1 MSDSADSARSPG
13 LPDGADVVGQGG
25 ARGHVEAAAS
35 RLDDLTRRFDEAQ
48 TLTGRSRPAQV
59 LEVGSAALTGV
70 DDVLATPGLRGTDE
84 TRALLLRA
92 RLLLTTAGAAYDL
105 DADRAAS
112 QDRLERA
119 KDSARR
125 AGAQDVVMAVHGQS
139 AYIAMRAG
147 DVETATTEYN
157 RAVALIDAAEPR
169 DACVLLL
176 NRGCLSLEQGR
187 LELARGDFEDC
198 VDRARAAGL
207 PGLVHRASHNLAY
220 GAFLAGDLPRAFAM
234 FDAAEEMLP
243 AVGSS
248 EDQPVVMLDR
258 AQVLVEAGLLSE
270 ADAQLRGARDSFA
283 ERGLG
288 HERGEVDLL
297 RARVALLLDDPAQ
310 GLALARAAR
319 LTFTRRRNAQWQ
331 IRADLVVHQALVA
344 LHEAREP
351 ARTRS
356 LRSVAARAEAL
367 ADRAD
372 ALSRSTGIEVAS
384 DARVLAAQ
392 ALVRGGD
399 LGRAATLLAGAD
411 GDAGSAG
418 RGSLPRQ
425 MHRALVRA
433 HLAFAQGDRPDGR
446 AQVAAGQRLLGTY
459 RAQFGSVDAV
469 TASSIHGLRLI
480 EVELADALASGAA
493 DLVLETVERG
503 RAAFAGPAGV
513 RPDAD
518 PAVAEATSRLRG
530 ISEQARL
537 LPVDA
542 DPAEAARLGEQASAV
557 RREVRALGWRRG
569 SGHDAP
575 TATTMDEVRSSVA
588 ARGDLTVINF
598 MALHGMLHAVVV
610 DGSGSRLVAIG
621 PAAEVDELVRRVR
634 SDLRTVAN
642 TFVPAALREAAVRS
656 LRSGVARLDAL
667 LLADVR
673 ERGPLHVVAPGFL
686 LALPWQE
693 LPSRHGLATSAGSH
707 LVGPAAIPGAPQ
719 IAGGVTAL
727 AGPGVPLADRE
738 ARAVAGLWSGGEVLD
753 GTAATTAAL
762 VRALGD
768 RDVVHLAAHG
778 THVVANPLFSSVR
791 LSDGPLF
798 AYELEGMRLNPAVV
812 ILSACEVGQVT
823 PTPGGQV
830 LGFASVLLRLG
841 VLTVVAAVG
850 PVDDAVAHAAMSR
863 FHARLLVGAT
873 PQESL
878 ADAAAASD
886 VPLPFVCFTSQL
898 GTVRAT
904 GRSRAARPQEQRRP
918 TEPPEPEGA
927 AVS

>member
-1 MSDSADSARSPG
+1 MTDSPHPRHPPRAPG
-13 LPDGADVVGQGG
+13 GGVVGQD
-25 ARGHVEAAAS
+25 EA
-35 RLDDLTRRFDEAQ
+35 RLDDLTRCFDEAQ

-59 LEVGSAALTGV
+59 LVIGSAALTGV
-70 DDVLATPGLRGTDE
+70 DDVLATPGLSGTDE

-105 DADRAAS
+105 DADRGAS
-112 QDRLERA
+112 QDRLDRA

-125 AGAQDVVMAVHGQS
+125 AGAEDVVMAVHGQS

-147 DVETATTEYN
+147 DVETATAEYD
-157 RAVALIDAAEPR
+157 RAVALIEAAEPR

-187 LELARGDFEDC
+187 LEQAGRDFDDC
-198 VDRARAAGL
+198 VRRARAAGL

-220 GAFLAGDLPRAFAM
+220 CAFLAGDLPRAFAM

-258 AQVLVEAGLLSE
+258 AQVFVEAGLLSE

-283 ERGLG
+283 DRGLG

-319 LTFTRRRNAQWQ
+319 LTFTRRQNALWQ
-331 IRADLVVHQALVA
+331 VRADLVVHQALVA
-344 LHEAREP
+344 LHEARDP

-356 LRSVAARAEAL
+356 LRAIAARAEAL
-367 ADRAD
+367 AARAD
-372 ALSRSTGIEVAS
+372 GLSRSTGVEVAS

-399 LGRAATLLAGAD
+399 LDRATILLAVAGAET
-411 GDAGSAG
+411 GSAG

-433 HLAFAQGDRPDGR
+433 HLAFAQGDRSDGR
-446 AQVAAGQRLLGTY
+446 AQVAAGQRLLGEY

-480 EVELADALASGAA
+480 EVELADALRSGAA

-530 ISEQARL
+530 ISEQTRL

-542 DPAEAARLGEQASAV
+542 DPAEAARLGELASAV

-569 SGHDAP
+569 SGHGAP
-575 TATTMDEVRSSVA
+575 TATTMDEVRSSVSV
-588 ARGDLTVINF
+588 RSDLTVINF
-598 MALHGMLHAVVV
+598 MALHGVLHAVVV
-610 DGSGSRLVAIG
+610 DRSGSRLMAIG
-621 PAAEVDELVRRVR
+621 PAAEVDEQVRRVR

-656 LRSGVARLDAL
+656 LRSGAARLDAL
-667 LLADVR
+667 LLAGVR

-707 LVGPAAIPGAPQ
+707 LVGPDATSGGRRVAG
-719 IAGGVTAL
+719 AGGVTAL
-727 AGPGVPLADRE
+727 AGPGVQLAGRE
-738 ARAVAGLWSGGEVLD
+738 AHAVAGLWSGGEVLD
-753 GTAATTAAL
+753 GSAATTSAL

-798 AYELEGMRLNPAVV
+798 AYELEGKRLSPAVV

-841 VLTVVAAVG
+841 VQTVVAAVG

-878 ADAAAASD
+878 ADAAAASE

-898 GTVRAT
+898 GTVRA
-904 GRSRAARPQEQRRP
+904 GGSPRGDSQVQ
-918 TEPPEPEGA
+918 EPPSVHGP
-927 AVS
+927 